1 MLIISNEGFRIK
13 SAQREALALVVGNAF
28 SRWNA
33 PFCCVQIRK
42 YEISIHLSIYPS
54 CVWLLERKEKKSEK
68 IRGKRKENQHNKFSS
83 LTHTLSPLQLVL
95 FNFCP
100 VTSSLTD
107 SNSFCLLRKSK
118 I

>member
-1 MLIISNEGFRIK
+1 MKAFASNQHKE
-13 SAQREALALVVGNAF
+13 EALELVVGNPL

-54 CVWLLERKEKKSEK
+54 CVWLLERNKKRE

-83 LTHTLSPLQLVL
+83 LTLTLSPLQLLLLQLLPGNVL
-95 FNFCP
+95 
-100 VTSSLTD
+100 SL
-107 SNSFCLLRKSK
+107 
-118 I
+118 